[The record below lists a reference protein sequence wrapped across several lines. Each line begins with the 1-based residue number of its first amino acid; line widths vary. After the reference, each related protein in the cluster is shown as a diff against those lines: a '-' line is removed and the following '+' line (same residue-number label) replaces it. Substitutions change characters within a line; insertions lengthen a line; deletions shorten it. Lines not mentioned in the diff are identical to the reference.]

1 MLTSRSSLS
10 LDDIP
15 IKLRCAICS
24 KLAVNAFRLPCCEQA
39 ICETCMP
46 PENHTDTMN
55 VDPNSQ
61 PGQSSLPQS
70 CPVCEH
76 SPLAADDCNPNK
88 SLRTTI
94 RVFLR
99 TAEKKREANRPKEP
113 KDTTPAT
120 PVEAPKP
127 VLQLTAEETPAK
139 QEPGGTARAEG
150 PAPHHT
156 EHSAQDV
163 AEDADQVR
171 AAQPDEGHQPGLTSE
186 KGDVPRDAEGPQQGE
201 HNGPSDS
208 AAEEGTELQNA
219 DETLDQAVAENP
231 EGTLDDGNDQNTE
244 EVNAINGGYAN
255 MIFPGGGS
263 DFNQM
268 QMMMSMQNGMGNNS
282 FGGFPMMGTMTPSS
296 ASQYHSAANAYSGM
310 SMDPM
315 TMQNMYMNGGFQGM
329 GMNGMGGYGGGFG
342 QGSNNNWNG
351 SQSWSFDQNNYNQ
364 SGPGMG
370 TGDFGNFNTGFQT
383 GYNQGNYG
391 QYNDYR
397 RNNFGRGRGRGRG
410 FYGQYNRG
418 GYQYQYGGMANNQD
432 QGYHHQHGPGNYTQG
447 QIDSGAGGDSGDGK
461 QVDEYGRSIPGQSG
475 DGEGQGQGQES
486 EEGGNADAAHKDSS
500 ELASRETP
508 GGEAAGDVPRAMG
521 DTSHEPGAIRSVL
534 SSTPDVPINAPTGPK
549 AMRQGLPNTSLHHLR
564 ARGYQVGGAAAPMAS
579 PLGAQRQASA
589 DASSRPRSRS
599 LDRENDKAAGSVRDH
614 SRERTADHDGRDAGN
629 HDAQNQSG
637 HHSRSGSRR
646 GDGSQPP
653 SRSRSRGH
661 RSSNRHRRRR
671 SQSVGDD
678 DYDDSHRRKKH
689 KSGRKH
695 YDDEEEQ
702 HRAKEDKHAE
712 KSRSA
717 SPEGSRKSGHRS
729 HRDRDKDNES
739 RRDRDKHRDDERHKS
754 GHRSH
759 RDRDY
764 EHSRRRDKERKERK
778 ERHRDKDRERD
789 YRHGS
794 SSRRPSVD
802 SRSTPADKGLDP
814 PSGPRASHDRDRDR
828 DGHGSHGSN
837 SKGSTPKDPH
847 TLEREARN
855 RERLL
860 KEAQRMAMAGSKHS
874 REEGDDGGRKGRR
887 TSRRSDARDGDDEER
902 MRRLEAER
910 EAGRWG

>member
-1 MLTSRSSLS
+1 
-10 LDDIP
+10 
-15 IKLRCAICS
+15 
-24 KLAVNAFRLPCCEQA
+24 
-39 ICETCMP
+39 
-46 PENHTDTMN
+46 MN
-55 VDPNSQ
+55 VLDADSQ

-99 TAEKKREANRPKEP
+99 TAEKKREAGRPKES

-127 VLQLTAEETPAK
+127 VSEFTAEEPPAR
-139 QEPGGTARAEG
+139 QGHNGTTHAEG
-150 PAPHHT
+150 AAPHHA
-156 EHSAQDV
+156 EQSAQDV
-163 AEDADQVR
+163 AEDAGQVR
-171 AAQPDEGHQPGLTSE
+171 ATQPDESHPSSLTSG
-186 KGDVPRDAEGPQQGE
+186 KGDVPPNTEGPQQGE
-201 HNGPSDS
+201 HDGPSEN
-208 AAEEGTELQNA
+208 AAEEGIEAQDA
-219 DETLDQAVAENP
+219 DEAQNP
-231 EGTLDDGNDQNTE
+231 EEKTEGTLDDGNYQNTE
-244 EVNAINGGYAN
+244 EANAMDGSYPN
-255 MIFPGGGS
+255 MMFPGGGG

-268 QMMMSMQNGMGNNS
+268 QMMMAMQNGMVNNA
-282 FGGFPMMGTMTPSS
+282 FGGFPMMGTTPPPS
-296 ASQYHSAANAYSGM
+296 ATQYHAAANACTGM
-310 SMDPM
+310 GMDPM

-329 GMNGMGGYGGGFG
+329 GMSMGGYGGGFG

-351 SQSWSFDQNNYNQ
+351 SQLWSFDQNNYNQ

-370 TGDFGNFNTGFQT
+370 TGDFGNFNKGFQT

-410 FYGQYNRG
+410 FYGQYSRG
-418 GYQYQYGGMANNQD
+418 GYQHQHGGITNNQD
-432 QGYHHQHGPGNYTQG
+432 QGHHHQHGSGNYAQG
-447 QIDSGAGGDSGDGK
+447 QIASGAGGDSGDDK

-475 DGEGQGQGQES
+475 DGEGQGQGQGQES
-486 EEGGNADAAHKDSS
+486 EEGGSADAAHKDSS
-500 ELASRETP
+500 ELASRETL
-508 GGEAAGDVPRAMG
+508 GNEAAGDVSRVMG
-521 DTSHEPGAIRSVL
+521 DASHEPGAIRSVL

-564 ARGYQVGGAAAPMAS
+564 ARGYQVDGAAAS
-579 PLGAQRQASA
+579 TTNPLGAQQQASPGEG
-589 DASSRPRSRS
+589 SRPRSRS
-599 LDRENDKAAGSVRDH
+599 FDRENDKAASSVRDH
-614 SRERTADHDGRDAGN
+614 NRERTADYDRRDAGN
-629 HDAQNQSG
+629 PDAQDEGENG
-637 HHSRSGSRR
+637 DHSRSGSRE
-646 GDGSQPP
+646 GDGSQTQ
-653 SRSRSRGH
+653 SRSRSRGQR
-661 RSSNRHRRRR
+661 RSQRHRRHR

-678 DYDDSHRRKKH
+678 DHDDGHRRKKH
-689 KSGRKH
+689 RSSRKRC
-695 YDDEEEQ
+695 DEEEE
-702 HRAKEDKHAE
+702 HHGSKEDKHAE

-717 SPEGSRKSGHRS
+717 SPEESRKSGHRS
-729 HRDRDKDNES
+729 HRDKDKDYES
-739 RRDRDKHRDDERHKS
+739 RR

-759 RDRDY
+759 RDRDK
-764 EHSRRRDKERKERK
+764 EHSRRRDKDRERDKARK

-794 SSRRPSVD
+794 TSGRPSVD
-802 SRSTPADKGLDP
+802 SRSTPADKGFDP
-814 PSGPRASHDRDRDR
+814 PSGPRASHDRERDR
-828 DGHGSHGSN
+828 HGSHGSN

-860 KEAQRMAMAGSKHS
+860 KEAQRMALANVAGSKRG

-887 TSRRSDARDGDDEER
+887 TSRRGDTRDDGDGEDR